1 MPLELMSPG
10 ERGEISE
17 VKHCGG
23 CGGGCHGH
31 QHNHERGGPCMI
43 VGVAMRQEFGTWKWV
58 VVAFTYQTVLAWTV
72 AMIIYQGGMLLGL
85 GG

>member
-31 QHNHERGGPCMI
+31 QHNRLNLNFANHLDINFAYGKI
-43 VGVAMRQEFGTWKWV
+43 TL
-58 VVAFTYQTVLAWTV
+58 QTG
-72 AMIIYQGGMLLGL
+72 IIPD
-85 GG
+85 